1 MLDSFPMKEHALVK
15 IGTKEITNKIIMECH
30 FEKIGHFQLT
40 GNLAPKAKILFLEK
54 TMTKCPNDKFV
65 SYEGACP
72 R

>member
-1 MLDSFPMKEHALVK
+1 MLDSFPMKEHAFVK

-30 FEKIGHFQLT
+30 FEKIGHFQFN
-40 GNLAPKAKILFLEK
+40 GQFSPKAKILFLEK
-54 TMTKCPNDKFV
+54 TITKLQNVRFV

>member
-30 FEKIGHFQLT
+30 FEKIGHFQFN
-40 GNLAPKAKILFLEK
+40 GQFSPKAKILFLEK
-54 TMTKCPNDKFV
+54 TMTKCPNDKLV

>member
-40 GNLAPKAKILFLEK
+40 GN
-54 TMTKCPNDKFV
+54 
-65 SYEGACP
+65 
-72 R
+72 